1 MSYTYSVLTKEQIK
15 LLDHYNPALYKVK
28 LSELIDNALSL
39 VAGEIPDSSI
49 TASKIASD
57 AVITAKI
64 LNANVTKAK
73 LETAL
78 QPSHVVKYG
87 AIFTTL
93 GGAALEVVSVPGVL
107 ATDIVQVTLHTEG
120 AVPVTVVKAE
130 TGADVINVT
139 FSADPSTDHK
149 INYTVLRAA

>member
-1 MSYTYSVLTKEQIK
+1 
-15 LLDHYNPALYKVK
+15 
-28 LSELIDNALSL
+28 
-39 VAGEIPDSSI
+39 
-49 TASKIASD
+49 
-57 AVITAKI
+57 
-64 LNANVTKAK
+64 
-73 LETAL
+73 
-78 QPSHVVKYG
+78 
-87 AIFTTL
+87 
-93 GGAALEVVSVPGVL
+93 L